1 MRGALQDKITAVL
14 NYPYLSGEHQQTL
27 ITLRVKETSP
37 HLRRMELVDK
47 IHTYASTELGFE
59 PEQVRFTGML
69 VLYNNM
75 LLSLFNFHIATIC
88 VVFLGIIV
96 MFLFLFRL
104 LCVTILSIF

>member
-14 NYPYLSGEHQQTL
+14 NYPYLSSEHQQTR

-37 HLRRMELVDK
+37 YLRRMELVDK

-75 LLSLFNFHIATIC
+75 LLSLFNSQIATIGAEIGRASC
-88 VVFLGIIV
+88 
-96 MFLFLFRL
+96 RE
-104 LCVTILSIF
+104 